1 MSLQM
6 QMSRQQGIALISA
19 FVLALGSLFGF
30 AAWLRSRPRVAPRA
44 AEIAPVRE
52 EVVASPREVAPQPP
66 GGQMTDEQ
74 SRRQEAL
81 ESLKWSAQHR
91 R

>member
-1 MSLQM
+1 MSLQK
-6 QMSRQQGIALISA
+6 QMSRQQGIALITA
-19 FVLALGSLFGF
+19 FVLSLIALFGF
-30 AAWLRSRPRVAPRA
+30 AAWLRSRPRAVPRA
-44 AEIAPVRE
+44 AEIAPVQE
-52 EVVASPREVAPQPP
+52 EIVASPREVAPQPP
-66 GGQMTDEQ
+66 GGPMTDEQ